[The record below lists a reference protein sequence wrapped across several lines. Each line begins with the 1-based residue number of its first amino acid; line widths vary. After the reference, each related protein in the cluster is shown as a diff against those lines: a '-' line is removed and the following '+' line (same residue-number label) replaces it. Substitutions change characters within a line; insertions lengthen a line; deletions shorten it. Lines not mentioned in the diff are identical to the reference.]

1 MICGDLKLILK
12 GPILIPGIPDISGD
26 VLDEETIRK
35 AALTISRNGILID
48 VQHKLRTVGRL
59 LELYVLDSPYQFQGN
74 NYPKGTL
81 FCSVEVTEEEI
92 MEALRKGL
100 YKGFSIMA
108 APKLSV
114 EEMDRGL
121 N

>member
-1 MICGDLKLILK
+1 MILK
-12 GPILIPGIPDISGD
+12 GPILIPGIPDTTGD

-35 AALTISRNGILID
+35 AALMISRNGILID

-59 LELYVLDSPYQFQGN
+59 LELYVLDSPYQFHGN

-81 FCSVEVTEEEI
+81 FCSVEVTEEDI
-92 MEALRKGL
+92 MEAIREGK
-100 YKGFSIMA
+100 YTGFSIMA
-108 APKLSV
+108 APNIPV
-114 EEMDRGL
+114 DEMDRGL